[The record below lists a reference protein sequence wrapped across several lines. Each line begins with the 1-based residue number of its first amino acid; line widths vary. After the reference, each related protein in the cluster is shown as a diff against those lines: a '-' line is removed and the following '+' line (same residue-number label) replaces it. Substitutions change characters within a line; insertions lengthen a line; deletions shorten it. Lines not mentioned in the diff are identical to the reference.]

1 MHLTLDLPDDLVP
14 SKPLEEIARELLQ
27 AGAMY
32 WLVRGEISAE
42 QAMAITASEVR
53 DESLKELLLAM
64 PDVGEDADFERVVD
78 LGRSEA
84 SWDI

>member
-1 MHLTLDLPDDLVP
+1 MHLMLDLPDELVP
-14 SKPLEEIARELLQ
+14 SKPIAEIARELLQ

-42 QAMAITASEVR
+42 QAKAITMSEMR

-64 PDVGEDADFERVVD
+64 PDVGEDEDFARASD
-78 LGRSEA
+78 LGRAEA
-84 SWDI
+84 SWDT

>member
-1 MHLTLDLPDDLVP
+1 MHLMLNLPDELVP
-14 SKPLEEIARELLQ
+14 SKPIEEIARELVQ

-42 QAMAITASEVR
+42 QAKAITTPESR
-53 DESLKELLLAM
+53 DESLKDLLLAM
-64 PDVGEDADFERVVD
+64 PDVGEDEDFARAFD

-84 SWDI
+84 SWDT